1 MEPLVIVILLLIV
14 GSILYAAWK
23 QVNMAVVTS
32 IVCVATFAIIIWDD
46 PDFLTYGPNS
56 YLYYDLAFTSEDL
69 LDPTYI
75 HTPLTSMYTHAS
87 FMHLFVNIIVLV
99 LMGMVL
105 EQRIGTRPFIVL
117 YLLAGFAG
125 TLLFAAL
132 NWGDSYVYVVGASGA
147 ISGILGGFGR
157 LYPSDRIMILLLP
170 PMPAWIAVIV
180 FFVLQIILIPVS
192 SGIAYE
198 AHIGGLA
205 AGVVLAPLV
214 LKLPLTRKHVKPSVP
229 LVSLRKLATTNEL
242 VTMLKKIEEE
252 SVPDVRRVWIEHF
265 LEKARCPHCGSALR
279 LDGRSIM
286 CEKGHLL

>member
-1 MEPLVIVILLLIV
+1 MEFLVIVVLLIIV

-23 QVNMAVVTS
+23 QMIMSVITS
-32 IVCVATFAIIIWDD
+32 IVCVAIFAIVVVDD

-56 YLYYDLAFTSEDL
+56 HLFYDLAFTSSDL
-69 LDPTYI
+69 TAPSYI
-75 HTPLTSMYTHAS
+75 YTPLTSMYTHAS

-99 LMGMVL
+99 LMGIVL

-117 YLLAGFAG
+117 FLLAGLAG

-147 ISGILGGFGR
+147 ISGILGGFAR

-214 LKLPLTRKHVKPSVP
+214 LKLPLTRKAVKPGVALS
-229 LVSLRKLATTNEL
+229 SLRRLATTHEL
-242 VTMLKKIEEE
+242 VAMLKKIEEE
-252 SVPDVRRVWIEHF
+252 SVPDVRTAWTEHF
-265 LEKARCPHCGSALR
+265 LSKAECPQCGSAVR
-279 LDGRSIM
+279 LDGNSII